1 MKNIIPLPAPSSL
14 PTLTERYTYK
24 EVKNPLIQDQAIP
37 EQVIQEKIP
46 QEPTP
51 QEITNEE
58 LMPLNFE
65 EVVINHEQRLQ
76 NLEAILLRIRGS
88 I

>member
-1 MKNIIPLPAPSSL
+1 MENTIPLPGPSSL
-14 PTLTERYTYK
+14 PTLDETIISNPPTETLISK
-24 EVKNPLIQDQAIP
+24 PLTEPVIP
-37 EQVIQEKIP
+37 E
-46 QEPTP
+46 
-51 QEITNEE
+51 EITNDA

-65 EVVINHEQRLQ
+65 EVLINHEQRLQ